1 MLVCFS
7 INNDLLLTPHV
18 GLGKTF
24 DFLHLWEM
32 LKRVLK
38 GKYWTLDLS

>member
-1 MLVCFS
+1 MNKM
-7 INNDLLLTPHV
+7 NNDLLSTPNA

-32 LKRVLK
+32 LKRAL
-38 GKYWTLDLS
+38 

>member
-1 MLVCFS
+1 MLVCFPQPYLKHRS
-7 INNDLLLTPHV
+7 IKNNLTPNA

-32 LKRVLK
+32 LKRAV
-38 GKYWTLDLS
+38 